1 MNNLDWQHWQYF
13 LHIAQ
18 AGSLNRAA
26 DTLGVSQPTLSRHL
40 HTLEK
45 QLGQTLFDRSTQGL
59 SPTRFGQSLIEEAEQ
74 MRTSA
79 QRLERLAA
87 GQDQAVTGRV
97 RLSANEPI
105 ALHYLPR
112 ILPDFMDANPA
123 LSVEVEVT
131 NKATSLDKRDADVA
145 IRMFPP
151 QQPDLIARHL
161 FDIPLGFY
169 ASARYFAKHGNP
181 TTAEALFQHR
191 LLGYDRDKQFEN
203 GAAELGWPVRNED
216 FYFRTDNMALHLEM
230 ARHGGGIVGTHQQLA
245 ASLGLVS
252 VEVEITLPKL
262 PLYLCCH
269 RDVKHNRRIRLLMDF
284 LAEHLDCFPDR
295 AGTLSSL

>member
-1 MNNLDWQHWQYF
+1 MNNPDWQGWQYF
-13 LHIAQ
+13 LEIAQ

-26 DTLGVSQPTLSRHL
+26 DALGVSQPTLSRHL
-40 HTLEK
+40 QALEK
-45 QLGQTLFDRSTQGL
+45 RLGQTLFDRSTQGL
-59 SPTRFGQSLIEEAEQ
+59 TPTRFGQSLIEEAEQ
-74 MRTSA
+74 MRTSV

-105 ALHYLPR
+105 ALYYLPR

-123 LSVEVEVT
+123 LSVEVDVS
-131 NKATSLDKRDADVA
+131 NKATSLDKRDADIA
-145 IRMFPP
+145 IRMFAP

-169 ASARYFAKHGNP
+169 ASADYLAKHGNP
-181 TTAEALFQHR
+181 TTLEALFKHR
-191 LLGYDRDKQFEN
+191 LLGYDRDKQFEQ
-203 GAAELGWPVRNED
+203 GAASFGWQVRNED
-216 FYFRTDNMALHLEM
+216 FYFRTDSMPLHLEM
-230 ARHGGGIVGTHQQLA
+230 ARNGGGIVGTHQQLA
-245 ASLGLVS
+245 ASFGLVPIG
-252 VEVEITLPKL
+252 VDVMLPKL

-284 LAEHLDCFPDR
+284 LAERLNCLP
-295 AGTLSSL
+295 A

>member
-1 MNNLDWQHWQYF
+1 MNNTDWQGWQYF
-13 LHIAQ
+13 LEIAQ

-40 HTLEK
+40 QALEK
-45 QLGQTLFDRSTQGL
+45 RLGQTLFDRSTQGL
-59 SPTRFGQSLIEEAEQ
+59 TPTRFGQSLIEEAEQ
-74 MRTSA
+74 MRTSV

-105 ALHYLPR
+105 ALYYLPR
-112 ILPDFMDANPA
+112 ILPDFLDANPA
-123 LSVEVEVT
+123 LSVEIEVT
-131 NKATSLDKRDADVA
+131 NKATSLDKRDADIA
-145 IRMFPP
+145 IRMFAP

-169 ASARYFAKHGNP
+169 ASDAYLAKHGNP
-181 TTAEALFQHR
+181 TTLEALFKHR
-191 LLGYDRDKQFEN
+191 LLGYDRDKQFEQ
-203 GAAELGWPVRNED
+203 GAASLGWQVRNED
-216 FYFRTDNMALHLEM
+216 FYFRTDSMPLHLEM
-230 ARHGGGIVGTHQQLA
+230 ARNGGGIVGTHRQLA
-245 ASLGLVS
+245 ASFGLVPIG
-252 VEVEITLPKL
+252 VEVMLPKL

-284 LAEHLDCFPDR
+284 LAERLDC
-295 AGTLSSL
+295 LSA

>member
-1 MNNLDWQHWQYF
+1 MNNKDWQSWQYF
-13 LHIAQ
+13 LQIAQ

-40 HTLEK
+40 QALEK

-59 SPTRFGQSLIEEAEQ
+59 TPTRLGLSLIEEAEQ

-79 QRLERLAA
+79 ERLERLAA
-87 GQDQAVTGRV
+87 GQDQALTGRV

-105 ALHYLPR
+105 ALYYLPR

-123 LSVEVEVT
+123 LSVEIEVS
-131 NKATSLDKRDADVA
+131 NRATSLDKRDADIA

-169 ASARYFAKHGNP
+169 ASARYFTKHGNP
-181 TTAEALFQHR
+181 TTAEELFKHR

-203 GAAELGWPVRNED
+203 GAAQLGWPLRNED
-216 FYFRTDNMALHLEM
+216 FYFRTDCMPLHLEM
-230 ARHGGGIVGTHQQLA
+230 ARNGGGIVGTHRQLA
-245 ASLGLVS
+245 ESFGLVPIN
-252 VEVEITLPKL
+252 VGINLPHL

-284 LAEHLDCFPDR
+284 LAERLDC
-295 AGTLSSL
+295 LSA

>member
-1 MNNLDWQHWQYF
+1 MNNTNWQGWQYF
-13 LHIAQ
+13 LEIAR

-40 HTLEK
+40 QALEK
-45 QLGQTLFDRSTQGL
+45 RLGQTLFDRSTQGL
-59 SPTRFGQSLIEEAEQ
+59 VPTRFGQSLIEEAEQ
-74 MRTSA
+74 MLTSV

-87 GQDQAVTGRV
+87 GQDQTVTGRV

-105 ALHYLPR
+105 ALYYLPR
-112 ILPDFMDANPA
+112 ILPDFMDTNPA

-131 NKATSLDKRDADVA
+131 NKATSLDKRDADIA
-145 IRMFPP
+145 IRMFAP

-169 ASARYFAKHGNP
+169 ASAGYLTKHGHP
-181 TTAEALFQHR
+181 TSSEDLFKHR

-203 GAAELGWPVRNED
+203 GAAELGLKIRNED
-216 FYFRTDNMALHLEM
+216 FYFRTDSMPLHLEM
-230 ARHGGGIVGTHQQLA
+230 ARNGGGIVGTHRPLA
-245 ASLGLVS
+245 ESFGLVPIN
-252 VEVEITLPKL
+252 VDITLPQL

-269 RDVKHNRRIRLLMDF
+269 RDVKHNRRIRFLMDF
-284 LAEHLDCFPDR
+284 LAERLNC
-295 AGTLSSL
+295 LSP

>member
-1 MNNLDWQHWQYF
+1 MNNTDWQGWQYF
-13 LHIAQ
+13 LEIAR

-26 DTLGVSQPTLSRHL
+26 EALGVSQPTLSRHL
-40 HTLEK
+40 QALEK

-79 QRLERLAA
+79 HRLERLAA

-105 ALHYLPR
+105 ALYYLPR

-131 NKATSLDKRDADVA
+131 NKATSLDKRDADIA
-145 IRMFPP
+145 IRMFAP
-151 QQPDLIARHL
+151 QQPDLVARHL

-169 ASARYFAKHGNP
+169 ASTGYLARHGNP
-181 TTAEALFQHR
+181 STAEELFKHR
-191 LLGYDRDKQFEN
+191 LLGYDRDKQFEQ
-203 GAAELGWPVRNED
+203 GAASLGWQVRNED
-216 FYFRTDNMALHLEM
+216 FYFRTDSMPLHLEM
-230 ARHGGGIVGTHQQLA
+230 ARNGGGIVGTHRQLA
-245 ASLGLVS
+245 AHFGLVPIG
-252 VEVEITLPKL
+252 VDVLLPNL

-284 LAEHLDCFPDR
+284 LAERLDC
-295 AGTLSSL
+295 LSA